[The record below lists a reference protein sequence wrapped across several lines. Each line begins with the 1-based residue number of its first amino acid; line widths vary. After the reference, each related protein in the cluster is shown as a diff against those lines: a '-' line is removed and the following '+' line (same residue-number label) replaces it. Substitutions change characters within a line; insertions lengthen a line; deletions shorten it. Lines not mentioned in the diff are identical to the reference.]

1 MIALNSLRAST
12 SASRLTPWLVAV
24 LLLGSVGC
32 SEVRGRRQVKLGNEL
47 YRAGKYSEAVAHF
60 NEAESLVPDL
70 PQLWL
75 NKGYTCRQMLT
86 PGAKTR
92 ESEMAVECALGAFQR
107 LQVLVPSDQ
116 RGASLYAQTLFEA
129 ERFEEL
135 SRMYETRFNKDR
147 RDAEALNGLVQVY
160 SRWEGKQLQAL
171 SWYEKKAEL
180 QVNDAEAQYAPAVFI
195 WQQLSAKG
203 GGNDKTEFDPR
214 PDSGAR
220 RATKTPPP
228 FAPSD
233 IVGEE
238 RVKLADRAI
247 GYLEKALQVRPK
259 YPEAM
264 TYLTLMYRQKA
275 IAYLDKPAE
284 WQKSIDK
291 SLEWR
296 DKLIALSAPPGTP
309 AAPAAAASAA
319 PAARTAKKDE

>member
-1 MIALNSLRAST
+1 MTSLTPRGLPST
-12 SASRLTPWLVAV
+12 SKLSPWLALLV
-24 LLLGSVGC
+24 LLGCVGC
-32 SEVRGRRQVKLGNEL
+32 SDVRGRRQVKLGNEL
-47 YRAGKYSEAVAHF
+47 YRAGKYSEAVARF

-92 ESEMAVECALGAFQR
+92 ENEAAIECALGAFQK
-107 LQVLVPSDQ
+107 LQALVPSDP

-135 SRMYETRFNKDR
+135 VRMYEARVSKDK

-160 SRWEGKQLQAL
+160 SRWDGKELQAL
-171 SWYEKKAEL
+171 RWYEKKAEL
-180 QVNDAEAQYAPAVFI
+180 QVSDAEAQYAPAVFI
-195 WQQLSAKG
+195 WQQLSTKG

-214 PDSGAR
+214 PEAGKR
-220 RATKTPPP
+220 RAAKTPPP

-233 IVGEE
+233 IVGDE
-238 RVKLADRAI
+238 RVKLTDRAL
-247 GYLEKALQVRPK
+247 GYLEKAVQIRPK

-275 IAYLDKPAE
+275 VAYLEKPAE
-284 WQKSIDK
+284 WQKCIDK

-296 DKLIALSAPPGTP
+296 DKLSALS
-309 AAPAAAASAA
+309 ASAA
-319 PAARTAKKDE
+319 PGAASAPKKDE